1 MYLNGNKYTEKR
13 VARSHNV
20 LRLKGEFVDK
30 YVGLHVRSLYND
42 SSALNFDIVKK
53 DVAQCL
59 SRYDNDIKVQ
69 RHCRDEKLAAAAAAV
84 AATSTT
90 ILVDLYNR
98 RMALC

>member
-53 DVAQCL
+53 TSHNACLATITTSKFNAIVAMK
-59 SRYDNDIKVQ
+59 N
-69 RHCRDEKLAAAAAAV
+69 
-84 AATSTT
+84 
-90 ILVDLYNR
+90 
-98 RMALC
+98 

>member
-53 DVAQCL
+53 TSHNSCLATITTSKFNAIVAMK
-59 SRYDNDIKVQ
+59 N
-69 RHCRDEKLAAAAAAV
+69 
-84 AATSTT
+84 
-90 ILVDLYNR
+90 
-98 RMALC
+98 